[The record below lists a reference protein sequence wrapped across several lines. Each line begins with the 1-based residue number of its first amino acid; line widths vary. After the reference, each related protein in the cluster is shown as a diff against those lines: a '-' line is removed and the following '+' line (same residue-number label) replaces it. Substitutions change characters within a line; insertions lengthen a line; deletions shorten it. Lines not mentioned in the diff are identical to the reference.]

1 MSIKDYEKPTFLQKI
16 GLGLPIDSKGNRAT
30 LPRTGEDWHD
40 WRIEMRENYPI
51 RYFLNEEFASTFIW
65 PWKFPLER
73 ARDWVRY
80 RTTRRHHIVK
90 TGQEPGYMDSGDQM
104 FYSAFNL
111 LKEFVEVEKA
121 HMWKWCEGDS
131 DLRGADA
138 GVAYLKWEMGLSE
151 KEGGLNQAENA
162 KEIYELYN
170 WWVHERGNRKDPYE
184 HPDWDRYYELKKEIY
199 GERGFGIATHLDTP
213 ELKELQDKIFGRVGE
228 IEEREEREDEEMFI
242 RLAKVRKGMWT

>member
-1 MSIKDYEKPTFLQKI
+1 MSIKDYEKPSFLQKI
-16 GLGLPIDSKGNRAT
+16 GLGLPVDSKGNRAT

-121 HMWKWCEGDS
+121 HMWRWCEDDS
-131 DLRGADA
+131 ELKGADA
-138 GVAYLKWEMGLSE
+138 GVAYLKWEMGLG

-170 WWVHERGNRKDPYE
+170 WWVHERANRKDPYE
-184 HPDWDRYYELKKEIY
+184 HPDWDKYYELKKEIY

>member
-1 MSIKDYEKPTFLQKI
+1 MSIKDYEKPSFLQKI
-16 GLGLPIDSKGNRAT
+16 GLGLPVDSKGNRAT

-121 HMWKWCEGDS
+121 HMWRWCEDDS
-131 DLRGADA
+131 ELKGADA
-138 GVAYLKWEMGLSE
+138 GVAYLKWEMGLG

-170 WWVHERGNRKDPYE
+170 WWMHERPNRNDPYE
-184 HPDWDRYYELKKEIY
+184 HPDWDKYYELKTEIY
-199 GERGFGIATHLDTP
+199 GDRGFGIATHLDTP
-213 ELKELQDKIFGRVGE
+213 ELKKLQDKIFGRAGE

>member
-1 MSIKDYEKPTFLQKI
+1 MSIKDYEKPSFLQKI
-16 GLGLPIDSKGNRAT
+16 GLGLPVDSKGNRAT

-104 FYSAFNL
+104 FYASFKL

-131 DLRGADA
+131 DLKGADA
-138 GVAYLKWEMGLSE
+138 GVAYLKWEMGLG

-170 WWVHERGNRKDPYE
+170 WWMHERPNRNDPYE

-213 ELKELQDKIFGRVGE
+213 ELKKLQDKIFGRAGE
-228 IEEREEREDEEMFI
+228 IEEREEKEDEEMFI

>member
-1 MSIKDYEKPTFLQKI
+1 MSIKDYEKPSFLQKI
-16 GLGLPIDSKGNRAT
+16 GLGLPVDSKGNRAT

-138 GVAYLKWEMGLSE
+138 GVAYLKWEMGLG

-213 ELKELQDKIFGRVGE
+213 ELKKLQDKIFGRAGE